1 MAYNMKG
8 FSGFGNS
15 PLKQDKKRTMTK
27 TLKDKE
33 PPTYTARD
41 TANAINIRA
50 DEIYEHG
57 TRVSHYPMEQTDA
70 SGSGTRKRAKRLLSE
85 TDKKLAGRSGFDG
98 KHTTRTYLQQM
109 KHHGYQTVVKEKST
123 NPEYQGGDVK
133 LDKNYKK
140 VKKKK

>member
-1 MAYNMKG
+1 MRGPFKLR
-8 FSGFGNS
+8 SGNTVPFKQIGS
-15 PLKQDKKRTMTK
+15 SALKQDK

-57 TRVSHYPMEQTDA
+57 TRVSDYPMEQTDA

-85 TDKKLAGRSGFDG
+85 TDKKLAGRQGFGG
-98 KHTTRTYLQQM
+98 KPTTRTYLQM
-109 KHHGYQTVVKEKST
+109 MRKHGYQTVVKEKST

-133 LDKNYKK
+133 LDKKGQRITR
-140 VKKKK
+140 